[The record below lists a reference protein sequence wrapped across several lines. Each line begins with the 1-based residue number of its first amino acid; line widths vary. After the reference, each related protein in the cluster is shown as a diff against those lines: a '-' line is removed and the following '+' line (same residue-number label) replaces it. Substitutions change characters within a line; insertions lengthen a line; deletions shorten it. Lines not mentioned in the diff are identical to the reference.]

1 MSLYPLPR
9 TLMFQRL
16 ARNSVVVIGL
26 LSVAIA
32 IGALG
37 YHYLD
42 GLPWLDAALNAA
54 MILTGMGP
62 VNPVVSAPAKVFAI
76 VYAVFS
82 GFFFLTMAAVLLA
95 PALKHF
101 LHRFH
106 LELAE
111 HSEPKHHDR
120 SAGGVASSQGSTS

>member
-1 MSLYPLPR
+1 MY
-9 TLMFQRL
+9 QRL
-16 ARNSVVVIGL
+16 ARNGVIVLGL

-62 VNPVVSAPAKVFAI
+62 VSAVVSASAKVFAI
-76 VYAVFS
+76 FYAVFS

-95 PALKHF
+95 PAVKHF

-111 HSEPKHHDR
+111 RSEPKQVAKP
-120 SAGGVASSQGSTS
+120 SGGAAPGQRK